1 VGAAARQEGRPR
13 PQPAELIGKLP
24 GIGDLP
30 DWLKG
35 TGKYVLSH
43 VGDWIKDNV
52 AKLIPGGGGGT
63 KGPKGVG
70 TFNGIPM
77 ADWVIDSLNYGRKH
91 GAYGNPTSGYRPA
104 MTRTPRRARASIR
117 ARSTRTALSTS
128 AAITTRGRS
137 RRR

>member
-1 VGAAARQEGRPR
+1 
-13 PQPAELIGKLP
+13 LP
-24 GIGDLP
+24 GVGDLP

-35 TGKYVLSH
+35 TGKYVIDK

-77 ADWVIDSLNYGRKH
+77 ADWVIDSLNYGRRH
-91 GAYGNPTSGYRPA
+91 GAHGNPTSGYRPGYDPHTDSGSSEHQGTQYPHGA
-104 MTRTPRRARASIR
+104 VDFGQIDVNSFAAKLGFKI
-117 ARSTRTALSTS
+117 ATA
-128 AAITTRGRS
+128 
-137 RRR
+137 